1 MAKTKQAA
9 GEEIPLS
16 RLKLNPR
23 NPRTIS
29 DEARDRLLRSIEQFP
44 EMMELRKITVDEKWT
59 ILGGS
64 QRVSALLH
72 SGRKTIPSSWVQIAR
87 GLSPA
92 QKQEFIVK
100 DNGHEGDWDWN
111 LLLVDYAPD
120 LLADW
125 GIKLPGLG
133 VYDPYKREEDAN
145 PLADTYIVPP
155 FTVLDSRQG
164 SWQIRKKLWR
174 KVIGDL
180 GETRQGKLGTHILMA
195 RINAGVSIFDP
206 VLAEIIAYWFTPKE
220 KSLIFDCFAGD
231 TVIGF
236 VASSCGHT
244 FTGVELRKEQA
255 ELNNARC
262 KQANLPARYITDDGR
277 NILNH
282 LEPESQDLFFSC
294 PPYFDLE
301 QYSDLPDDASNQKN
315 YSEFLALLQ
324 TALHNSIACLKTNRF
339 AILVVGD
346 IRDPQGIYRRFPSHV
361 TDIILQVPGMVYLN
375 ELVLLTSISSAQIRA
390 RRQFNMRKN
399 TKTHQNVLVFYKGD
413 QRKVKEHFRDLKE
426 DYRDFDFS
434 KFITDETAEDGSEN
448 MEL

>member
-1 MAKTKQAA
+1 MAKTKQATAAA

-23 NPRTIS
+23 NPRTVN
-29 DEARDRLLRSIEQFP
+29 DEALDRLLRSIEQFP

-64 QRVSALLH
+64 QRVSALLR
-72 SGRKTIPSSWVQIAR
+72 SGRQTIPASWVQIAR
-87 GLSPA
+87 GLSEE
-92 QKQEFIVK
+92 QKREFIVK

-111 LLLVDYAPD
+111 ILLVDYAPD

-125 GIKLPGLG
+125 GIKLPGVG
-133 VYDPYKREEDAN
+133 VYDPYKREEDAH

-164 SWQIRKKLWR
+164 KWQIRKKLWR

-220 KSLIFDCFAGD
+220 KSLIFDCFAGG
-231 TVIGF
+231 VSGF
-236 VASSCGHT
+236 VFAYSGHT

-255 ELNNARC
+255 ELNQARVNE
-262 KQANLPARYITDDGR
+262 ANLPAKYINDDGR
-277 NILNH
+277 NIINY

-294 PPYFDLE
+294 PPYYDLE
-301 QYSDLPDDASNQKN
+301 KYSDLPNDASNQRT
-315 YSEFLALLQ
+315 YEDFLALLK
-324 TALHNSIACLKTNRF
+324 TAFHNSIKLLKQNRF
-339 AILVVGD
+339 AVIVIGD
-346 IRDPQGIYRRFPSHV
+346 IRDKNGVYRRFPFHI
-361 TDIILQVPGMVYLN
+361 TEIMLEAGMTYLN

-413 QRKVKEHFRDLKE
+413 PRKVKEHFRDLKE
-426 DYRDFDFS
+426 DYKDVDFS
-434 KFITDETAEDGSEN
+434 DLINEIEADAE
-448 MEL
+448 